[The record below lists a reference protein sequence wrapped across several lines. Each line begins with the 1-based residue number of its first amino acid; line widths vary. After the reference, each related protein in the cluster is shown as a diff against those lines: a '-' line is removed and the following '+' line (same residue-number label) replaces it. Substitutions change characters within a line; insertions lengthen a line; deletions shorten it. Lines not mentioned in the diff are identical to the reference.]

1 MLLLAELLL
10 KMIKHVK
17 QNIFDSNQT
26 KMIICI
32 DRFCVDSK
40 KKNVN
45 LIKSSYSNSRRYRV
59 QLNVNNDMYTTRKQ
73 IIIHI
78 LLETWT
84 KK

>member
-10 KMIKHVK
+10 KMIKYVK

-26 KMIICI
+26 KMIIRI
-32 DRFCVDSK
+32 DRFCVDST

-59 QLNVNNDMYTTRKQ
+59 QSNVNNDM
-73 IIIHI
+73 
-78 LLETWT
+78 
-84 KK
+84 